1 MNYVKHLKKKYFAH
15 SWLSNM
21 AVPFLFSHTDAEKE
35 RKCLKFLTLLA
46 HPELLPPWQTKL

>member
-15 SWLSNM
+15 SWLSDM